1 MGPRE
6 PERYFL
12 RFIFFK
18 PSSKNSKRE
27 KKANNNQKLE
37 SSSPFTLLPEW
48 NLRRCTKNVKNEQ
61 IRKECFHP
69 SGARRTLQEAI
80 FKMFGIDHVALDP
93 QSNRSCPHP
102 WMQNCPRKYPGQKG
116 PPFCFCLRSRGR
128 HARGISVACVCHF
141 WASWFC
147 VFKPHFWLRLI
158 QRTKFLTTK
167 DVLCQA

>member
-27 KKANNNQKLE
+27 KKVNNNQKLE
-37 SSSPFTLLPEW
+37 SSSPFTLLPEC

-93 QSNRSCPHP
+93 QSNRSCPTLGCKTAHGSTLG
-102 WMQNCPRKYPGQKG
+102 RKALLSVSASAAEAATPEASLL
-116 PPFCFCLRSRGR
+116 PVC
-128 HARGISVACVCHF
+128 AISGLHGFVSSSHT
-141 WASWFC
+141 SG
-147 VFKPHFWLRLI
+147 
-158 QRTKFLTTK
+158 
-167 DVLCQA
+167 